1 MQKILINS
9 CSITLGQFLKF
20 ISLIS
25 SGGEV
30 KYFLDSNVVLV
41 NEIREKR
48 RGKKLFPG
56 DLIKINGEIFEIIQS
71 NGD

>member
-1 MQKILINS
+1 MQKISINS

-20 ISLIS
+20 INLIS

-30 KYFLDSNVVLV
+30 KYFLESNVVLV
-41 NEIREKR
+41 NEIQENR

-56 DLIKINGEIFEIIQS
+56 DLIKINDEIFEIIQC